1 MIEPATLA
9 PTPFIDADHPAVIA
23 YARAAAGG
31 AADPRERAVRLYLA
45 VRDDVYYD
53 PYGLD
58 LTVEGLRASTTL
70 ARRRGW
76 CVAKA
81 ILLAACARAEGIPA
95 RLAFADV
102 RNHLNT
108 AKLRAAMGTDVFAFH
123 GNTELHLGG
132 RWVKATPA
140 FNRALCERF
149 GVAPLEFDGIHDSVF
164 QPFDGEG
171 KEYME
176 YLRDHGRHAD
186 LPLANLRRA
195 FEDAYPSLMAGGVC
209 DLSGRFEEEGVGQG
223 RRRRHG

>member
-140 FNRALCERF
+140 FNRELCAKF
-149 GVAPLEFDGIHDSVF
+149 GVAPLDFDGVHDALL
-164 QPFDGEG
+164 QPYDGERRTF
-171 KEYME
+171 ME
-176 YLRDHGRHAD
+176 YVRDRGSRDDVPLDEIRATFRTLYPTMYPGPGGTGLAGDFAAD
-186 LPLANLRRA
+186 GEA
-195 FEDAYPSLMAGGVC
+195 E
-209 DLSGRFEEEGVGQG
+209 
-223 RRRRHG
+223 RRR